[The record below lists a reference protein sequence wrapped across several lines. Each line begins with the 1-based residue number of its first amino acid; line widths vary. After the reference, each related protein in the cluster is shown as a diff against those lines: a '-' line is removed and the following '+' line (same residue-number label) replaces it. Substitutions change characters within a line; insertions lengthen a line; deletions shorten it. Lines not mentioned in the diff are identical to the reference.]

1 MIGLGILIFG
11 YMLCAIL
18 IGAFTLFAYAL
29 GAGRNSV
36 AEAIIVTIIT
46 GLAWP
51 IALLYFMYDW
61 RKNK

>member
-1 MIGLGILIFG
+1 MIGIGILIVG
-11 YMLCAIL
+11 YLICAIL

-29 GAGRNSV
+29 GAGKFTL

-61 RKNK
+61 RNNK